1 MVNKDNV
8 EMTCPVCGGKDFFPH
23 ERKGQHM
30 LKCIKCGKENK
41 IEDIFKPVEC
51 KDGACKI

>member
-8 EMTCPVCGGKDFFPH
+8 EMTCPICGGKDFFPH
-23 ERKGQHM
+23 ERKGQQM

-41 IEDIFKPVEC
+41 LEDIFKPVKCE
-51 KDGACKI
+51 DGSCKI